1 MFIEKTGKI
10 TAAMLGKTGK
20 ITAAVL
26 ILTMS
31 AGIVTGCNDTKITPE
46 QEGWITQMEQWYPD
60 DEFTYKGHA
69 VRLMGRNDGVITFR
83 SKKFPDQY
91 FELGEDNGV
100 LVSSYPSVYH
110 KAAAEEYFAGLAK
123 DAFECDH
130 VLAEY
135 STSSLPCEYVSDD
148 EFIDKYMVN
157 TFTLELH
164 YDTLQS
170 VSQKQMVSRV
180 LHFVDDLDEDATLKI
195 YVCCGNASRDT
206 AGTDANYTIWVK
218 DGNVTLRVRE
228 NGERDSE
235 ELIGNMNLDNALTI
249 YGKPSVL
256 YELDEE
262 PDMDKLREWYPEFFD
277 DDLPMKGVVVYV
289 WQMSED
295 SYSFGLMQGRNT
307 VTTDEEIWELAGR
320 PLTLNEA
327 KALLNECGVPQDEI
341 SVIPVV
347 QPISS
352 YAYEIDDEYRE
363 KVSGFFG

>member
-10 TAAMLGKTGK
+10 TAA
-20 ITAAVL
+20 VL
-26 ILTMS
+26 ILATS
-31 AGIVTGCNDTKITPE
+31 TCIVTGCNETEITPE
-46 QEGWITQMEQWYPD
+46 QEKWISQMQQWYPD
-60 DEFTYKGHA
+60 DEFTYNGHA
-69 VRLMGRNDGVITFR
+69 VRLLGRNDGVITFK

-91 FELGEDNGV
+91 FELGEANGV

-110 KAAAEEYFAGLAK
+110 KAMAEEYFAGLAK
-123 DAFECDH
+123 DAFECNRA
-130 VLAEY
+130 LAEY
-135 STSSLPCEYVSDD
+135 SISSVPCEYVSDE

-170 VSQKQMVSRV
+170 VSQKQMVSRA

-206 AGTDANYTIWVK
+206 AGTDANYTIWVR

-235 ELIGNMNLDNALTI
+235 ELINNMNLDNALTT
-249 YGKPSVL
+249 YGKTPVL

-262 PDMDKLREWYPEFFD
+262 PDMDKLREMYPEFFD
-277 DDLPMKGVVVYV
+277 DVIPMKGVVVYV

-295 SYSFGLMQGRNT
+295 SYCFGLMQGRNT

-327 KALLNECGVPQDEI
+327 KALLNECGVPQEEI
-341 SVIPVV
+341 SVMPVV

-363 KVSGFFG
+363 KVRGFFS

>member
-1 MFIEKTGKI
+1 MFIGI
-10 TAAMLGKTGK
+10 TRK

-26 ILTMS
+26 MLATS
-31 AGIVTGCNDTKITPE
+31 TCIVSGCNETEITPE
-46 QEGWITQMEQWYPD
+46 QEEWISQMQQWYPD

-69 VRLMGRNDGVITFR
+69 VRLLGRNTDVITFK

-110 KAAAEEYFAGLAK
+110 KSSAEDYFAGLAK
-123 DAFECDH
+123 NAFECDR

-135 STSSLPCEYVSDD
+135 SISSVPCEYVSD
-148 EFIDKYMVN
+148 EKFIDKYMVN
-157 TFTLELH
+157 NFTLELH

-170 VSQKQMVSRV
+170 VSQKQMVSRA

-195 YVCCGNASRDT
+195 YVCCGSASRDT
-206 AGTDANYTIWVK
+206 AGADANYTIWVK
-218 DGNVTLRVRE
+218 DGNVALRVRE

-235 ELIGNMNLDNALTI
+235 ELISNMNLDNALTI
-249 YGKPSVL
+249 YRKTSVL

-262 PDMDKLREWYPEFFD
+262 PDMDKLREMYPEFFD

-295 SYSFGLMQGRNT
+295 SYCFGLMQGRNT
-307 VTTDEEIWELAGR
+307 VTTDEEIWELADR
-320 PLTLNEA
+320 PLTLNET
-327 KALLNECGVPQDEI
+327 KALLNECGVPQEEI
-341 SVIPVV
+341 SVMPVV

-363 KVSGFFG
+363 KVRGFFS